1 VWLIYEEGS
10 AMKFS
15 KVSILLIPLVL
26 TFASSIFAQDSQS
39 VVQIAENLRTLLHD
53 VQAEEADLQARVQQL
68 DWDLIP
74 ENIERYF
81 AGTGSTR
88 PEELREQRRRLLQN
102 EKDRVLARL
111 ERLAA
116 SRARLESSIAA
127 ADAEVYRQSA
137 QDTAAMHF
145 KGMLGVQQ
153 LNTARLMVIALAFM
167 GIMGTLALVAVVCWW
182 RSRMG
187 RAPVTAP

>member
-1 VWLIYEEGS
+1 
-10 AMKFS
+10 MKFS

-26 TFASSIFAQDSQS
+26 TFASNLYAQDSQS

-53 VQAEEADLQARVQQL
+53 VQTEEADLQARAQQL
-68 DWDLIP
+68 DWDLRP

-137 QDTAAMHF
+137 ENTTSMHF
-145 KGMLGVQQ
+145 KRMLGAQH
-153 LNTARLMVIALAFM
+153 LNTARLMLIALAFM
-167 GIMGTLALVAVVCWW
+167 GIMGTLALVAVVYWRR